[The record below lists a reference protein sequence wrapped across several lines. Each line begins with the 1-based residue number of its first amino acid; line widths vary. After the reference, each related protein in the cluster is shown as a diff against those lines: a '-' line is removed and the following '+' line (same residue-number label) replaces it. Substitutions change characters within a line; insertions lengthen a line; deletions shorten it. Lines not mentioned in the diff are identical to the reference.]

1 MLSFISYGPVD
12 EELHYHVPRTELID
26 RAFGE
31 VMGKVPKKGG
41 HYITV
46 WAPRQTGK
54 TWILQN
60 VLWRIQEDVEY
71 DWIDAVKLNLQDLKL
86 VDDPNVIANELAS
99 RLFFEL
105 GIDEGK
111 MPLPETLKDF
121 HRIFTRSALD
131 RPLILIMDEFDA
143 LQPQVIAAIAGVLR
157 NIYIHRGEQRGKSTA
172 EKTYLLHGVAL
183 IGVRSVLGIENKSG
197 SPFNIQRS
205 VHIPNL
211 TYEETC
217 ELLRQYEQD
226 SGQTVEQDVI
236 DRLYYEVR
244 GQPGLTG
251 WFGELMTETFN
262 TTPDRPITMD
272 EFDNVYG
279 EARDVQPN
287 SNITN
292 LIQKAHEPEYKERV
306 LKLFQTSDKAPFN
319 FDDRQLNFLYMSGV
333 IDYEKVGNNR
343 FVRFPS
349 PFIQKRLFN
358 SFATDMFD
366 DLGLLYDPY
375 ISMDDIITKT
385 SLNVPNILSLYEGYL
400 RMHRTQVLKDAPL
413 RADLRV
419 HEATFHFHLYKY
431 LSDFMTPKG
440 GNVVPE
446 FPTGNGQID
455 LIIHHSNQVYG
466 LEVKSF
472 SGQYEYNEALTQTA
486 KYAKKMG
493 WPIVWLVFFTEQIDE
508 KNRAKYEVTYRDE
521 ERNVVVEPV
530 FVQTG

>member
-211 TYEETC
+211 TYEEVC

-272 EFDNVYG
+272 EFDN
-279 EARDVQPN
+279 
-287 SNITN
+287 
-292 LIQKAHEPEYKERV
+292 
-306 LKLFQTSDKAPFN
+306 
-319 FDDRQLNFLYMSGV
+319 
-333 IDYEKVGNNR
+333 
-343 FVRFPS
+343 
-349 PFIQKRLFN
+349 
-358 SFATDMFD
+358 
-366 DLGLLYDPY
+366 LL
-375 ISMDDIITKT
+375 ISM
-385 SLNVPNILSLYEGYL
+385 
-400 RMHRTQVLKDAPL
+400 
-413 RADLRV
+413 
-419 HEATFHFHLYKY
+419 
-431 LSDFMTPKG
+431 
-440 GNVVPE
+440 
-446 FPTGNGQID
+446 ID
-455 LIIHHSNQVYG
+455 NSI
-466 LEVKSF
+466 F
-472 SGQYEYNEALTQTA
+472 S
-486 KYAKKMG
+486 
-493 WPIVWLVFFTEQIDE
+493 I
-508 KNRAKYEVTYRDE
+508 
-521 ERNVVVEPV
+521 
-530 FVQTG
+530 